1 LVKHFFR
8 PVEMKPLSI
17 WLEASRPKTLI
28 ASISPALIGTVL
40 AWKNGSFSPLIFLLT
55 LLTGVAIQVG
65 TNFANDYFDFLKGAD
80 TLDRKGPRRITQA
93 GLVALP
99 VMRKAI
105 ILAFTAAAL
114 FSAYL
119 AFIGGP
125 YISLLT
131 ILYIGLSLAYTAG
144 PVPLAYLGL
153 GDFFVLI
160 FYGPIATLI
169 TYYLQSHE
177 LPLHVGL
184 LGLCPGLVSTAI
196 LTANNLRDVNE
207 DRNCNKKTLVV
218 RFGETFGKMEYTLC
232 LVAACL
238 IPCLYGHYLMPVL
251 LIPASV
257 PMKAVWTIQD
267 KKLLNVPFA
276 QTGKLLILFTLLLTV
291 SIIYGI

>member
-1 LVKHFFR
+1 
-8 PVEMKPLSI
+8 MKPFSI

-28 ASISPALIGTVL
+28 ASISPALIGTAL

-105 ILAFTAAAL
+105 ILAFTLAAL

-144 PVPLAYLGL
+144 PVPLAYFRTGR
-153 GDFFVLI
+153 FFC
-160 FYGPIATLI
+160 
-169 TYYLQSHE
+169 SHF
-177 LPLHVGL
+177 LWPRCNTHHLLSPNSRASLTCRALRPLSG
-184 LGLCPGLVSTAI
+184 T
-196 LTANNLRDVNE
+196 
-207 DRNCNKKTLVV
+207 
-218 RFGETFGKMEYTLC
+218 
-232 LVAACL
+232 
-238 IPCLYGHYLMPVL
+238 
-251 LIPASV
+251 
-257 PMKAVWTIQD
+257 
-267 KKLLNVPFA
+267 
-276 QTGKLLILFTLLLTV
+276 
-291 SIIYGI
+291 

>member
-1 LVKHFFR
+1 
-8 PVEMKPLSI
+8 MKPLSI

-28 ASISPALIGTVL
+28 ASISPAVIGTVL

-80 TLDRKGPRRITQA
+80 TIDRKGPRRITQA

-119 AFIGGP
+119 AFKGGP

-160 FYGPIATLI
+160 FYGPVATLI
-169 TYYLQSHE
+169 TYYLQTHE
-177 LPLHVGL
+177 LPLHVGI

-196 LTANNLRDVNE
+196 LTANNLRDFNE

-218 RFGETFGKMEYTLC
+218 RFGETFGRIEYTFC

-238 IPCLYGHYLMPVL
+238 IPCLYGHYLMPIL
-251 LIPASV
+251 LLPAIV
-257 PMKAVWTIQD
+257 PIKALWTVQD

-276 QTGKLLILFTLLLTV
+276 QTGKLLILYTLLLTV

>member
-1 LVKHFFR
+1 
-8 PVEMKPLSI
+8 MNPLSI

-40 AWKNGSFSPLIFLLT
+40 AWKNGSFSPLIFLMT

-80 TLDRKGPRRITQA
+80 TVDRKGPRRITQA

-99 VMRKAI
+99 AMRKAI
-105 ILAFTAAAL
+105 IIAFTIAAL
-114 FSAYL
+114 SSAYL
-119 AFIGGP
+119 TAIGGP

-160 FYGPIATLI
+160 FYGPVATLI
-169 TYYLQSHE
+169 TYYLQTHE
-177 LPLHVGL
+177 IPLQVGI
-184 LGLCPGLVSTAI
+184 LGFCPGLVSTAI

-207 DRNCNKKTLVV
+207 DRRCRKKTLVV
-218 RFGETFGKMEYTLC
+218 RFGETFGRVEYTFC
-232 LVAACL
+232 LVAAYL
-238 IPCLYGHYLMPVL
+238 IPCLYGHYLMPIML
-251 LIPASV
+251 LPAFV
-257 PMKAVWTIQD
+257 PIKALWTIQE

-276 QTGKLLILFTLLLTV
+276 QTGKLLILSTLLLAV
-291 SIIYGI
+291 SIIYGL

>member
-1 LVKHFFR
+1 
-8 PVEMKPLSI
+8 MKPFSI

-28 ASISPALIGTVL
+28 ASISPALIGTAL
-40 AWKNGSFSPLIFLLT
+40 AWKNGSFSPLVFLLT

-80 TLDRKGPRRITQA
+80 TIDRKGPRRITQA

-105 ILAFTAAAL
+105 ILAFMIAAL
-114 FSAYL
+114 SSAYL
-119 AFIGGP
+119 AAIGGP

-153 GDFFVLI
+153 GDVFVLI

-169 TYYLQSHE
+169 TYYLQTHE
-177 LPLHVGL
+177 LPLHVGI

-207 DRNCNKKTLVV
+207 DRKCRKKTLVV
-218 RFGETFGKMEYTLC
+218 RFGETFGRMEYTFC
-232 LVAACL
+232 LVAAYL
-238 IPCLYGHYLMPVL
+238 IPCLYGYYLMPIML
-251 LIPASV
+251 LPACV
-257 PMKAVWTIQD
+257 PIKALWTIQD

-276 QTGKLLILFTLLLTV
+276 QTGKLLILSTLLLAV
-291 SIIYGI
+291 SIIYAI

>member
-1 LVKHFFR
+1 
-8 PVEMKPLSI
+8 MKPFSI

-28 ASISPALIGTVL
+28 ASISPALIGTAL

-55 LLTGVAIQVG
+55 LLTGIAIQIG

-80 TLDRKGPRRITQA
+80 TIDRKGPRRVTQA

-105 ILAFTAAAL
+105 IIAFAIAAL
-114 FSAYL
+114 SSAYL
-119 AFIGGP
+119 AAVGGP

-144 PVPLAYLGL
+144 PMPLAYLGL

-160 FYGPIATLI
+160 FYGPVATLI
-169 TYYLQSHE
+169 TYYLQTHE
-177 LPLHVGL
+177 LPLHVGI
-184 LGLCPGLVSTAI
+184 LGLSPGLISTAI
-196 LTANNLRDVNE
+196 LTANNLRDFYE

-238 IPCLYGHYLMPVL
+238 IPCLYSHYLMPIL
-251 LIPASV
+251 LLPAFV
-257 PMKAVWTIQD
+257 PIKALWTTQD

-276 QTGKLLILFTLLLTV
+276 QTGKILILFTLLLAV